1 MPEAPRL
8 PRLPGDGGPGGPDA
22 PTGIAGAVGM
32 DLVHVPG
39 LAHQLTIPGTVF
51 AERAFTA
58 RELREAQRRADRTG
72 ALVAEPLAA
81 RWAAKESFI
90 KAWSQALIARAR
102 DGRGGGGTAPVIAP
116 ESVDWREIEI
126 VSDRWGRPS
135 LSLTG
140 AIADAVESSL
150 GPGAASPGHWPVS
163 LTHDGDWAAA
173 IVLWAGA

>member
-1 MPEAPRL
+1 MVS
-8 PRLPGDGGPGGPDA
+8 
-22 PTGIAGAVGM
+22 AVGM
-32 DLVHVPG
+32 DHVHVPG

-58 RELREAQRRADRTG
+58 RELREAQRRANRAG
-72 ALVAEPLAA
+72 SLVAEPLAA

-90 KAWSQALIARAR
+90 KAWSQALVAR
-102 DGRGGGGTAPVIAP
+102 DRGGRGSGTGAAPVIAP
-116 ESVDWREIEI
+116 ESVDWREIEL

-140 AIADAVESSL
+140 RIADAVEAGL
-150 GPGAASPGHWPVS
+150 GAGAAAPEHWPVS

-173 IVLWAGA
+173 IVLWASA

>member
-1 MPEAPRL
+1 M
-8 PRLPGDGGPGGPDA
+8 
-22 PTGIAGAVGM
+22 AGAVGM

-90 KAWSQALIARAR
+90 KAWSQALVARAR
-102 DGRGGGGTAPVIAP
+102 DGRGSGGTAPVIAP

>member
-1 MPEAPRL
+1 
-8 PRLPGDGGPGGPDA
+8 
-22 PTGIAGAVGM
+22 M

-58 RELREAQRRADRTG
+58 RELREAQRRADRAG

-90 KAWSQALIARAR
+90 KAWSQALVARAR
-102 DGRGGGGTAPVIAP
+102 EERGGGAAPVIAP
-116 ESVDWREIEI
+116 ESVDWREIEL

-150 GPGAASPGHWPVS
+150 GAGAASPEHWPVS

>member
-1 MPEAPRL
+1 M
-8 PRLPGDGGPGGPDA
+8 
-22 PTGIAGAVGM
+22 AVGM

-72 ALVAEPLAA
+72 ALAAEPLAA

-90 KAWSQALIARAR
+90 KAWSQALVVRAR
-102 DGRGGGGTAPVIAP
+102 QDRGSGGSAPVIAP
-116 ESVDWREIEI
+116 ESVDWREIEL

-135 LSLTG
+135 LNLTG
-140 AIADAVESSL
+140 AIADAVEFSL
-150 GPGAASPGHWPVS
+150 GAGVASAGHWPVS